1 MSDTKKCKSCKAVK
15 FVQEFYRQYKSKHP
29 EWNCYD
35 SYCIK
40 CRLEYGVNRRKNIK
54 KIAVEYKGGVCI
66 DCGIKSNNYCIY
78 DFHHVEDNKEF
89 AISKT
94 SKSFDSIKKELDKCI
109 LLCSNCHRIRH
120 FN

>member
-1 MSDTKKCKSCKAVK
+1 M
-15 FVQEFYRQYKSKHP
+15 
-29 EWNCYD
+29 
-35 SYCIK
+35 
-40 CRLEYGVNRRKNIK
+40 
-54 KIAVEYKGGVCI
+54 CI